1 MDKFRHFCLNNTL
14 NFTLKR
20 HITIKHKPVSNLPF
34 EPCPPVKSCPQI
46 ISSPAKVPPPKTSPP
61 IPSRDVSP
69 PHCYQWEPHPRH
81 IFKCNTCN
89 KIFTSM
95 QYHARHKMYV
105 HPDQAN
111 NIYDYCPNSE
121 CSNSEVAKRIVNGCE
136 CPCDHCEERM

>member
-14 NFTLKR
+14 NSTLKR
-20 HITIKHKPVSNLPF
+20 HITIKHKPVSNLLF
-34 EPCPPVKSCPQI
+34 EPCPPVKSCHQI

-121 CSNSEVAKRIVNGCE
+121 C
-136 CPCDHCEERM
+136 